1 LRFEG
6 GESASIAVEPARR
19 LAAPRPA
26 AEPARWLRAHLT
38 DEWLVVLFA
47 AILSI
52 TFYRWYAAHG
62 LTVAFNDA
70 RSREMIARRVL
81 MSRTPGLAQL
91 GSTWLPLPGLL
102 MLLLI
107 WNDTL
112 FRDGLAG
119 SLPAMAAYVIAGLFM
134 YRSARLVTDSRPAG
148 WVAAGVLLLNPD
160 VLYMQGTPMSELPSL
175 SAFVVSIYYAL
186 RLMRTYHALDVV
198 KCAAAVAAGTLIRY
212 ENWVLGMALVPIL
225 ALAAW
230 RRRGYELAEAWTI
243 LYSLL
248 AVAGCAAWILYNT
261 VIFHDPLLSFFY
273 GQSDHTYYA
282 NTPGYLL
289 PARHHAGAALK
300 MYGLTVADTVGWAI
314 IAMAALGFVL
324 FLWRNHLRLTAQPAY
339 VTLLPFGFYWLV
351 LYMGVNTESLPQM
364 GGPYYN
370 VRFGL
375 LMVPAL
381 ALFSGYVM
389 TAAQGTARRIL
400 LGATLA
406 VILVVSAM
414 SSIRGTSLVLREALH
429 GYGGDTRQTDQVSA
443 QWLSTHYHGGNI
455 LYTYVND
462 PSLMFYLLTEYGF
475 PDRAFITDANG
486 AQFTRAVAEPQRWV
500 TWIVIN
506 NGFDDSQDPL
516 WNALHLHS
524 AWRRY
529 FVLRGT
535 FPWHHSTAGYNGT
548 VQIFERRPA
557 TGPAAYNA
565 GASQARPRASV
576 MPPRASVMPPR
587 ASVMPPRASVM
598 PPRASVMP
606 LGASVVR
613 PRASVVLR
621 PLRAHGVDETSANA
635 GLAIDNDLST
645 AWKTSWYLGD
655 PVFGGLKR
663 GSGLILDM
671 GHPVRLSSVQVTF
684 GSVPGADVQVK
695 VGNGDPRSAAAVGA
709 MTTVVRADD
718 VGGTHTFT
726 VRSQATGRYVLIWF
740 TRLPPEA
747 GAPGRYQA
755 EIFNVILRA

>member
-1 LRFEG
+1 M
-6 GESASIAVEPARR
+6 
-19 LAAPRPA
+19 
-26 AEPARWLRAHLT
+26 
-38 DEWLVVLFA
+38 VLLA

-102 MLLLI
+102 MLPLI
-107 WNDTL
+107 WSGTL

-134 YRSARLVTDSRPAG
+134 YRSARLVADSRPTG
-148 WVAAGVLLLNPD
+148 WVAAGVLLLNPN

-186 RLMRTYHALDVV
+186 RLMRTYHALDIV

-230 RRRGYELAEAWTI
+230 RRRGHELAEAWTI

-248 AVAGCAAWILYNT
+248 AFAGCAAWILYNT

-289 PARHHAGAALK
+289 PARHHAAVALK
-300 MYGLTVADTVGWAI
+300 MYGLTVADTAGWVI
-314 IAMAALGFVL
+314 IAIAALGFVV

-351 LYMGVNTESLPQM
+351 LYMGVNTESLPQLDS
-364 GGPYYN
+364 GPYYN

-375 LMVPAL
+375 LMIPAL

-389 TAAQGTARRIL
+389 TVGQGTARRVL
-400 LGATLA
+400 LGAALA
-406 VILVVSAM
+406 MTLVVSAM
-414 SSIRGTSLVLREALH
+414 SSITGTSLVLREALH

-462 PSLMFYLLTEYGF
+462 PSLMFFLLTEYGF

-506 NGFDDSQDPL
+506 NGLGNSQDPL
-516 WNALHLHS
+516 WRALHRNS

-548 VQIFERRPA
+548 VQLYERRPA
-557 TGPAAYNA
+557 TGPAAYHA
-565 GASQARPRASV
+565 RASQARPPASVMAPQVFVVPPRVFVVPLRASV
-576 MPPRASVMPPR
+576 VPPRA
-587 ASVMPPRASVM
+587 
-598 PPRASVMP
+598 
-606 LGASVVR
+606 LVVP

-621 PLRAHGVDETSANA
+621 PRRAHGVDETSANA

-663 GSGLILDM
+663 GSGLVLDM
-671 GHPVRLSSVQVTF
+671 GHPVRLGSVQVTF
-684 GSVPGADVQVK
+684 GPVPGADVQIK
-695 VGNGDPRSAAAVGA
+695 VGNSDPQSAAAVSA
-709 MTTVVRADD
+709 MTTVARTDD
-718 VGGTHTFT
+718 VGGTHAFT
-726 VRSQATGRYVLIWF
+726 VRSRATARYVLIWF

-747 GAPGRYQA
+747 GAHGRYQA
-755 EIFNVILRA
+755 EIFNVILRALTE

>member
-1 LRFEG
+1 VTTRPLPFAG
-6 GESASIAVEPARR
+6 GETASIAVQPIRR
-19 LAAPRPA
+19 LATPGPTAGPS
-26 AEPARWLRAHLT
+26 RWLRAHLT
-38 DEWLVVLFA
+38 DEWSVVLLA
-47 AILSI
+47 VILSI

-91 GSTWLPLPGLL
+91 GSTWLPLPALL
-102 MLLLI
+102 MLPLI

-148 WVAAGVLLLNPD
+148 WVAAGVLLLNPN
-160 VLYMQGTPMSELPSL
+160 VLYMQGTPMSEVPSL

-212 ENWVLGMALVPIL
+212 ENWVLGAALVPIL
-225 ALAAW
+225 AFAAR
-230 RRRGYELAEAWTI
+230 RRRGYEMAQAWAI

-248 AVAGCAAWILYNT
+248 AFAGCAAWILYNT

-273 GQSDHTYYA
+273 GQRDHRYYA

-289 PARHHAGAALK
+289 PARHHAEMALK
-300 MYGLTVADTVGWAI
+300 LYGLTVAGTAGWVI
-314 IAMAALGFVL
+314 TAMAALGFVL

-339 VTLLPFGFYWLV
+339 ITLLPFGFYWLV
-351 LYMGVNTESLPQM
+351 LYLGVNTESLPQV
-364 GGPYYN
+364 GNGPYYN

-375 LMVPAL
+375 LMIPAL
-381 ALFSGYVM
+381 ALFSGYLM
-389 TAAQGTARRIL
+389 TAGRVVARRVL
-400 LGATLA
+400 PGAVLA
-406 VILVVSAM
+406 VILAVSAM
-414 SSIRGTSLVLREALH
+414 NWMGGKSLVLREALY
-429 GYGGDTRQTDQVSA
+429 GYGGDTRQTDQVDA

-486 AQFTRAVAEPQRWV
+486 AQFTRALADPQRWV
-500 TWIVIN
+500 TWIIIN
-506 NGFDDSQDPL
+506 NGAGNGSDPL
-516 WNALHLHS
+516 WAALHRQS

-529 FVLRGT
+529 FVLRET
-535 FPWHHSTAGYNGT
+535 FPWHHSSAGYNGT
-548 VQIFERRPA
+548 VQLFERRPA
-557 TGPAAYNA
+557 TGPAARRADARA
-565 GASQARPRASV
+565 GPARPRAS
-576 MPPRASVMPPR
+576 A
-587 ASVMPPRASVM
+587 
-598 PPRASVMP
+598 
-606 LGASVVR
+606 
-613 PRASVVLR
+613 VLR
-621 PLRAHGVDETSANA
+621 PLSAHGFDETSTYAR
-635 GLAIDNDLST
+635 LAIDNDLST
-645 AWKTSWYLGD
+645 AWKTQWYLGD
-655 PVFGGLKR
+655 PAFGGLKP

-684 GSVPGADVQVK
+684 GPVPGADVQIK
-695 VGNGDPRSAAAVGA
+695 VGNIDPRSAAAVSA
-709 MTTVVRADD
+709 MTTVARADD
-718 VGGTHTFT
+718 VGATHAFA
-726 VRSQATGRYVLIWF
+726 VRSRATGRYVLIWF

-755 EIFNVILRA
+755 EIFNVVLRA